1 MKQYPVF
8 LIIMG
13 MHRSGT
19 SCLTGSL
26 QQCGVQLGEVVEWA
40 PHNLKGNREN
50 IDVMALNNSVLSF
63 SGGSWDK
70 PPVRIKWSKTH
81 EAERDRIIESL
92 KSHLNNIY
100 GFKDPR
106 AIFTLPFWK
115 DGVDNIK
122 LVASFRH
129 PLLVA
134 QSLNARNKVPLS
146 EGLKLWKAYNV
157 KLYSY
162 LQKDKF
168 PLISFDVDKHEYKSA
183 IRRISKYFGLPKTA
197 SNNELFFD
205 HTLKHQKLAE
215 LADELPSD
223 IGKLYDDLSQIYINQ
238 KTL

>member
-1 MKQYPVF
+1 
-8 LIIMG
+8 

-19 SCLTGSL
+19 SCLSGSL
-26 QQCGVQLGEVVEWA
+26 QQCGVQLGEVVKWA

-50 IDVMALNNSVLSF
+50 KDVMALNNSVLSF

-70 PPVRIKWSKTH
+70 PPFRIKWSKTH
-81 EAERDRIIESL
+81 EAEKDGIIETL
-92 KSHLNNIY
+92 KSHQNNIY

-197 SNNELFFD
+197 NNNEFFFD
-205 HTLKHQKLAE
+205 YTLKHQKLAE
-215 LADELPSD
+215 LTDELPSD
-223 IGKLYDDLSQIYINQ
+223 IGKLYNDLSQIYINQ

>member
-1 MKQYPVF
+1 MNQDPIF

-26 QQCGVQLGEVVEWA
+26 QKCGVQLGEVIERA

-50 IDVMALNNSVLSF
+50 KDVMALNDSVVSF

-81 EAERDRIIESL
+81 EAEKDRIIESL
-92 KSHLNNIY
+92 KSHQNNIY

-106 AIFTLPFWK
+106 AIFTLPFWE

-134 QSLNARNKVPLS
+134 KSLNARNKMPLS

-162 LQKDKF
+162 LQKDGF
-168 PLISFDVDKHEYKSA
+168 PLISFDIEKHEYISA
-183 IRRISKYFGLPKTA
+183 IQRISIYLGLPKTA
-197 SNNELFFD
+197 NNDDSFFD

-215 LADELPSD
+215 LRDELPSD
-223 IGKLYDDLSQIYINQ
+223 IRKLYNDLTQMYINQ
-238 KTL
+238 MIL

>member
-1 MKQYPVF
+1 
-8 LIIMG
+8 

-19 SCLTGSL
+19 SCLAGSL
-26 QQCGVQLGEVVEWA
+26 QQCGLQLGEVVEWA

-50 IDVMALNNSVLSF
+50 TNVMALNDSVLSF

-70 PPVRIKWSKTH
+70 PPIRIKWSKTH
-81 EAERDRIIESL
+81 EAEKGGIIESL
-92 KSHLNNIY
+92 KSQPNNIY

-106 AIFTLPFWK
+106 AIFTLPFWE

-134 QSLNARNKVPLS
+134 KSLNARNKMPLS

-162 LQKDKF
+162 LQKDEF
-168 PLISFDVDKHEYKSA
+168 PIISFDVDKHEYKSA
-183 IRRISKYFGLPKTA
+183 IRRISKYFDLPKTE
-197 SNNELFFD
+197 NNSEPFFD
-205 HTLKHQKLAE
+205 HTLKYQKLSE
-215 LADELPSD
+215 LTADLPSD
-223 IGKLYDDLSQIYINQ
+223 ISKLYDNLSQIYINQ